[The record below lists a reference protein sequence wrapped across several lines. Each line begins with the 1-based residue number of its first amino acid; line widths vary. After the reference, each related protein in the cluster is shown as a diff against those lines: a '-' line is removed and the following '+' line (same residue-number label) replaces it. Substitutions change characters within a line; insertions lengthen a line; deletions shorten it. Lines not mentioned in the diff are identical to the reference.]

1 MHQFKRHR
9 TFWGGTITLGFVL
22 LLLTLFFLLREDQQ
36 PAPVAISKGSRLLE
50 DTASWETA
58 VDQARARELA
68 LADEGVESILSGVDF
83 GFLVA
88 LPLTSTESQSRFD
101 SGCADS
107 DADGACARVS
117 FYDYS
122 GGGTV
127 DAIVNLDTGQVVES
141 TVHRDARPG
150 ASSTG
155 CASSAGYCR
164 GRPASDRSAGRR
176 TKGRA
181 RHGAHV
187 RLADGRR
194 LSRRLVCGPHICR
207 P

>member
-88 LPLTSTESQSRFD
+88 LPLTSTESQRWLD
-101 SGCADS
+101 SGC
-107 DADGACARVS
+107 ADGACARVS

-122 GGGTV
+122 DSGTV

-141 TVHRDARPG
+141 TVNRDARPG
-150 ASSTG
+150 ASPHDP
-155 CASSAGYCR
+155 ASSAGYCR
-164 GRPASDRSAGRR
+164 GRSAGDRSAGRR
-176 TKGRA
+176 AQGRA
-181 RHGAHV
+181 HYGTHV
-187 RLADGRR
+187 WMADGRR
-194 LSRRLVCGPHICR
+194 LPRRLVRGPHLCR
-207 P
+207 A